1 MKILALEFSPPQR
14 SVAVIVDGKVC
25 GFAADAT
32 PQGYRAFVFISEA
45 LKQAGLEPASV
56 ECIAVG
62 VGPGSYAGTRMAIS
76 IAQGWQ
82 LGREIKIIGV
92 ESAEAIAVAAQRA
105 EVLGTI
111 NIVFDA
117 QRNEVYAVRY
127 SIGLT
132 EIRALDGFQ
141 LLGAQEETRRRAGGE
156 IFVKADGSLWGK
168 SDDLFLQSD
177 ARLIGELA
185 GSRNLF
191 VPGHQLEPIYLRK
204 AEFVKAPLPK
214 FTMSDGRGTQETTS

>member
-1 MKILALEFSPPQR
+1 MKILALEFSPPER

-25 GFAADAT
+25 GFAADDT
-32 PQGYRAFVFISEA
+32 PQGYRAFVFISEV
-45 LKQAGLEPASV
+45 LKQAELEAANV

-92 ESAEAIAVAAQRA
+92 ESAGAIALAAQRA

-117 QRNEVYAVRY
+117 QRNEVYTVRY
-127 SIGLT
+127 SISLT

-141 LLGAQEETRRRAGGE
+141 LLGAPREQIARRA
-156 IFVKADGSLWGK
+156 
-168 SDDLFLQSD
+168 
-177 ARLIGELA
+177 RLCLDIDTY
-185 GSRNLF
+185 
-191 VPGHQLEPIYLRK
+191 PITEHLYID
-204 AEFVKAPLPK
+204 P
-214 FTMSDGRGTQETTS
+214 